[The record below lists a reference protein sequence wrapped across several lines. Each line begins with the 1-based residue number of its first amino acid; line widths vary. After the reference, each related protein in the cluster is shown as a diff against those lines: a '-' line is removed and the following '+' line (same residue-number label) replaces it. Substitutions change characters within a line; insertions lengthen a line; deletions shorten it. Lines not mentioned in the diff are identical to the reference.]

1 MGSFLFIVINGLF
14 SAVLFV
20 LVANAIVSWLV
31 AFQVINTRNAFV
43 YTVVRFLEA
52 VSTPILAPF
61 RRFIPPLGGVDVSP
75 VIAIL
80 VIAAF
85 QATLLRMI
93 FAPIIGVL
101 G

>member
-1 MGSFLFIVINGLF
+1 M
-14 SAVLFV
+14 
-20 LVANAIVSWLV
+20 
-31 AFQVINTRNAFV
+31 INTRNQFV
-43 YTVVRFLEA
+43 YTVVRFLDA
-52 VSTPILAPF
+52 VSTPILRPF
-61 RRFIPPLGGVDVSP
+61 RRLIPPLGGVDVSP

>member
-31 AFQVINTRNAFV
+31 AFQVINTRNTFV

>member
-1 MGSFLFIVINGLF
+1 MGSFLYIIINGLF

-31 AFQVINTRNAFV
+31 AFQVINTRNTFV
-43 YTVVRFLEA
+43 YTVVRFLDA
-52 VSTPILAPF
+52 VSTPVLAPF